1 MFFVK
6 DVFCLSFIVGLK
18 EHNLG
23 EVRLTIQRKLQLMYA
38 LSAQQLN
45 NVHSPAFLCM
55 SFFFRLLPLG
65 VTAVVHLPPS
75 HPVPSILLCHINLL
89 NILLDHIHESSLSSS
104 SFPPTWQ
111 LHIQHLSAPF
121 LSFQPHIE
129 ITTHPFLSLCHLAS
143 QCSVY
148 FTRPP
153 DYPSCFFANPF
164 ECFPVPSHSKP
175 SLIFSVH
182 RVHLLSKL
190 PPQLCFPSPP
200 YLLSPYVPA
209 SS

>member
-1 MFFVK
+1 
-6 DVFCLSFIVGLK
+6 
-18 EHNLG
+18 
-23 EVRLTIQRKLQLMYA
+23 MYA

-55 SFFFRLLPLG
+55 SFCFRLLPLG

-75 HPVPSILLCHINLL
+75 HPIPSILLCHINLL

-129 ITTHPFLSLCHLAS
+129 ITTHLFLSLCHLAS

-164 ECFPVPSHSKP
+164 ECFPVPPHSKP
-175 SLIFSVH
+175 SLLFSVH
-182 RVHLLSKL
+182 SVHLLSKL
-190 PPQLCFPSPP
+190 PLQLYFPSPP
-200 YLLSPYVPA
+200 HLLSPYVPA